1 MENQLI
7 ENIQNLFGDYYDF
20 FFWLG
25 IVSSVIFLVSLLS
38 IGWLVSL
45 IPSDYFINRVK
56 YLAIKYKFEHN
67 KISIK
72 MMKSRWGSCSYKNN
86 ISINILI
93 DYLPKKLQ
101 DYIILH
107 ELMHTKIK
115 NHSKYFWSE
124 LEHVVNDLDSIR
136 KELKENYIL

>member
-45 IPSDYFINRVK
+45 IPSDYFINKKESKFKLNYPVAWIVSTIIKNIFGYILILGGGLMLILPGQGLITIFIGLMLSNYPGK
-56 YLAIKYKFEHN
+56 Y
-67 KISIK
+67 SIEK
-72 MMKSRWGSCSYKNN
+72 RIIATPRILK
-86 ISINILI
+86 SINWLRKKSDEPPLI
-93 DYLPKKLQ
+93 
-101 DYIILH
+101 
-107 ELMHTKIK
+107 
-115 NHSKYFWSE
+115 
-124 LEHVVNDLDSIR
+124 V
-136 KELKENYIL
+136 